1 MALTLLEA
9 AKLEQDPLKRAII
22 NEFAA
27 GEIMGSIPFANE
39 DGTGVHYNRVDEMPG
54 VGFRGI
60 NEAYDEST
68 GVINPQAEAF
78 KFFGGDLDVDA
89 ALVAMK
95 GPVVRQQHE
104 QLKVAALRQA
114 FEYQFIKGDSSLNP
128 RAFDGLQKR
137 ITGSQLVEN
146 AASGGALSLAKL
158 DSLLSQIRVDGSTR
172 LLMSRS
178 VRDRLTAAS
187 RSSTIGGFITYETDE
202 FGRKLANYGGVP
214 ILTDDVS
221 NPILTY
227 TEAAPDGTGSTFT
240 SIYAVTFGDMMTTGI
255 QGRNASGGYGIDVR
269 DLGELDSKP
278 VYRTRVEWNV
288 SIAIYNGFSVARLA
302 GISDAAVAA

>member
-68 GVINPQAEAF
+68 GIINPQAEAF

-114 FEYQFIKGDSSLNP
+114 FEYQFIKGDASTNP
-128 RAFDGLQKR
+128 RAFDGLQR
-137 ITGSQLVEN
+137 RVTGNQLIEN
-146 AASGGALSLAKL
+146 AASGAALSLAKL
-158 DSLLSQIRVDGSTR
+158 DTLLSQIRVDGSTR
-172 LLMSRS
+172 LLMSRTM
-178 VRDRLTAAS
+178 RDRLTAAS
-187 RSSTIGGFITYETDE
+187 RSSTIGGFITYETDG
-202 FGRKLANYGGVP
+202 FGRKLAMYGGVP

-221 NPILTY
+221 NPILTF
-227 TEAAPDGTGSTFT
+227 TEAAPDGTGSTFA
-240 SIYAVTFGDMMTTGI
+240 SIYAVTFGDMMCTGI

-288 SIAIYNGFSVARLA
+288 AFAIYNGYSVARLA
-302 GISDAAVAA
+302 GISDAAVVA